1 MIPAPAV
8 VGGSTRSAAARNYP
22 MVQKPPRAVLSRVR
36 KLAQIA
42 RDLSEGADFSITR
55 LTTLKSLCEDPEV
68 TAHFAV
74 FLARH
79 TSQRA
84 NDRSNSGHLRKH
96 ELHDELIKN
105 SVERLGRYVEIPS
118 DAEREELREIL
129 RELESVNDEY
139 ESIPY
144 GIVRIIQDK
153 NVLIVEDAVRCVLS
167 PYSAPSQAYHLAR
180 DYAERY
186 DPRYGTGLIPESA
199 PLVMDI
205 VDFWCDYYSI
215 DRDDL

>member
-1 MIPAPAV
+1 MIPAPAE
-8 VGGSTRSAAARNYP
+8 VGGSTRSAAAHNYP
-22 MVQKPPRAVLSRVR
+22 MGLKPPRGVLSRVR

-42 RDLSEGADFSITR
+42 RELSKGANFSITR

-74 FLARH
+74 DLAKH
-79 TSQRA
+79 TSRSA
-84 NDRSNSGHLRKH
+84 NKRSNSGHLGKDGP
-96 ELHDELIKN
+96 HDELITR
-105 SVERLGRYVEIPS
+105 SVERLASYVERPS
-118 DAEREELREIL
+118 DPEREALQGIL
-129 RELESVNDEY
+129 RELESVNNEY

-144 GIVRIIQDK
+144 GVVRVIQDK

-186 DPRYGTGLIPESA
+186 DPRYGTGLIPDSA

-205 VDFWCDYYSI
+205 VDFWCEYYSI

>member
-1 MIPAPAV
+1 M
-8 VGGSTRSAAARNYP
+8 G
-22 MVQKPPRAVLSRVR
+22 QKPPKAVLSRVR

-55 LTTLKSLCEDPEV
+55 LTSLKSLCEDPEV
-68 TAHFAV
+68 AAHFAV
-74 FLARH
+74 YLAKH
-79 TSQRA
+79 TSRRI
-84 NDRSNSGHLRKH
+84 NEMSSPLHLSNSEWRMHNEILERA
-96 ELHDELIKN
+96 
-105 SVERLGRYVEIPS
+105 VERLQSYVERPA
-118 DAEREELREIL
+118 DPKREELRELL

-144 GIVRIIQDK
+144 GMVRIIRDK
-153 NVLIVEDAVRCVLS
+153 NVLIVEHAVQCVLS
-167 PYSAPSQAYHLAR
+167 PFSAPSQAYHLAR

-186 DPRYGTGLIPESA
+186 DPRYGTGLIPDSA

-215 DRDDL
+215 DQDEL

>member
-1 MIPAPAV
+1 M
-8 VGGSTRSAAARNYP
+8 G
-22 MVQKPPRAVLSRVR
+22 QKPPRAILSKIR

-42 RDLSEGADFSITR
+42 RELSEGASYSITR
-55 LTTLKSLCEDPEV
+55 LTSLKSLCEDPEV
-68 TAHFAV
+68 AAHFAV
-74 FLARH
+74 YLASH

-84 NDRSNSGHLRKH
+84 GKISHPLHLSNSEWKMHN
-96 ELHDELIKN
+96 EL
-105 SVERLGRYVEIPS
+105 VERTLEQLGSYVERPS
-118 DAEREELREIL
+118 DPKREALRELL

-144 GIVRIIQDK
+144 GTLRKIQNRD
-153 NVLIVEDAVRCVLS
+153 VLIVEDAVRCILS
-167 PYSAPSQAYHLAR
+167 PYSAPSRAYHLAR

-205 VDFWCDYYSI
+205 VNFWCEYYSI
-215 DRDDL
+215 DRDEL

>member
-1 MIPAPAV
+1 M
-8 VGGSTRSAAARNYP
+8 R
-22 MVQKPPRAVLSRVR
+22 QKPPKVVLSRVR
-36 KLAQIA
+36 KVAQIA
-42 RDLSEGADFSITR
+42 RDLSEGANFSITR

-68 TAHFAV
+68 AAHFAV
-74 FLARH
+74 YLANH
-79 TSQRA
+79 TSRRI
-84 NDRSNSGHLRKH
+84 NEMSSPLHLSNSEWRMHN
-96 ELHDELIKN
+96 ELVERA
-105 SVERLGRYVEIPS
+105 VERLQSYVEGPS
-118 DAEREELREIL
+118 DPKREELRGSL

-144 GIVRIIQDK
+144 GMVRIIQDK

-167 PYSAPSQAYHLAR
+167 AYYAPSQAYHLAR

-186 DPRYGTGLIPESA
+186 DSRYGTGLIPDSA

-215 DRDDL
+215 DQDDL

>member
-1 MIPAPAV
+1 M
-8 VGGSTRSAAARNYP
+8 G
-22 MVQKPPRAVLSRVR
+22 QKPPKAVLSRVR

-55 LTTLKSLCEDPEV
+55 LTILKSLCEDPEV
-68 TAHFAV
+68 AAHFAV
-74 FLARH
+74 YLAKH
-79 TSQRA
+79 TSRRI
-84 NDRSNSGHLRKH
+84 NEMSSPLHLSNSEWRMHNEILERA
-96 ELHDELIKN
+96 
-105 SVERLGRYVEIPS
+105 VERLQSYVERPA
-118 DAEREELREIL
+118 DPKREELRELL

-144 GIVRIIQDK
+144 GMVRIIRDK

-167 PYSAPSQAYHLAR
+167 ADSAPSQAYRLAR
-180 DYAERY
+180 DCAERY
-186 DPRYGTGLIPESA
+186 DPRYGTGLIPDSA

-215 DRDDL
+215 DQDEL

>member
-1 MIPAPAV
+1 M
-8 VGGSTRSAAARNYP
+8 R
-22 MVQKPPRAVLSRVR
+22 QKPPKAVLSRVR

-42 RDLSEGADFSITR
+42 RDLSEGANFSITR

-68 TAHFAV
+68 AAHFAV
-74 FLARH
+74 CLANH
-79 TSQRA
+79 TSRRINEMSSPLHLSNGEWRMHNELVERA
-84 NDRSNSGHLRKH
+84 
-96 ELHDELIKN
+96 
-105 SVERLGRYVEIPS
+105 VERLQSYVEGPA
-118 DAEREELREIL
+118 DLKREELRELL

-139 ESIPY
+139 KSIRY
-144 GIVRIIQDK
+144 GMVRIIQDK

-167 PYSAPSQAYHLAR
+167 PFSSPSQAYHLAR
-180 DYAERY
+180 VYAERY
-186 DPRYGTGLIPESA
+186 DSRYGTGLIPDSA

>member
-1 MIPAPAV
+1 M
-8 VGGSTRSAAARNYP
+8 RQ
-22 MVQKPPRAVLSRVR
+22 MPPKAVLSRVR

-42 RDLSEGADFSITR
+42 RDLSEGANFSITR

-74 FLARH
+74 HLARH
-79 TSQRA
+79 TSRRTNKRA
-84 NDRSNSGHLRKH
+84 NPGHLSKDESH
-96 ELHDELIKN
+96 NELITR
-105 SVERLGRYVEIPS
+105 SVERLGRYVEKPS
-118 DAEREELREIL
+118 DAQREALGEVL
-129 RELESVNDEY
+129 RELESVNNDY

-144 GIVRIIQDK
+144 GVVRIIQDK

-180 DYAERY
+180 NYAERY

-199 PLVMDI
+199 PLVMEI

>member
-1 MIPAPAV
+1 MIPAPAGV
-8 VGGSTRSAAARNYP
+8 AGSTRSAAVHDYP
-22 MVQKPPRAVLSRVR
+22 MVQKPPNSVLSRVR
-36 KLAQIA
+36 RLAQIA
-42 RDLSEGADFSITR
+42 RDLSEGANFSITR
-55 LTTLKSLCEDPEV
+55 LTTLKSLCEPPEV
-68 TAHFAV
+68 AAHFAV

-84 NDRSNSGHLRKH
+84 NKRYNSGHLSKADPH
-96 ELHDELIKN
+96 NQLITR
-105 SVERLGRYVEIPS
+105 SVERLERPS
-118 DAEREELREIL
+118 DPEREALREVL
-129 RELESVNDEY
+129 RELEGVNNEY

-144 GIVRIIQDK
+144 GIVRTIQDRY
-153 NVLIVEDAVRCVLS
+153 VLIVEDAVQCVLS
-167 PYSAPSQAYHLAR
+167 PSSAPSQAYHLAR

-186 DPRYGTGLIPESA
+186 DPRYGTGLIPDSA

>member
-1 MIPAPAV
+1 MIPAPAE
-8 VGGSTRSAAARNYP
+8 VGGSTSSAAAHNYP
-22 MVQKPPRAVLSRVR
+22 MGLKPPRGVLSRVR

-42 RDLSEGADFSITR
+42 RELSKGANFSITR
-55 LTTLKSLCEDPEV
+55 LTTLKSLCEDPGV

-74 FLARH
+74 YLAKH
-79 TSQRA
+79 TSRSA
-84 NDRSNSGHLRKH
+84 NKRSNSGHLGKDGP
-96 ELHDELIKN
+96 HDELITR
-105 SVERLGRYVEIPS
+105 SVERLASYVERPS
-118 DAEREELREIL
+118 DPEREALQGIL
-129 RELESVNDEY
+129 RELESVNNEY

-144 GIVRIIQDK
+144 GVVRVIQDK

-186 DPRYGTGLIPESA
+186 DPRYGTGLIPDSA

-205 VDFWCDYYSI
+205 VDFWCEYYSI

>member
-1 MIPAPAV
+1 M
-8 VGGSTRSAAARNYP
+8 R
-22 MVQKPPRAVLSRVR
+22 QKPPKAVLSRVR

-42 RDLSEGADFSITR
+42 RDLSEGANFSITR

-68 TAHFAV
+68 AAHFAV
-74 FLARH
+74 YLANH
-79 TSQRA
+79 TSRRI
-84 NDRSNSGHLRKH
+84 NEMSSPLHLSNSEWRMHN
-96 ELHDELIKN
+96 ELVERA
-105 SVERLGRYVEIPS
+105 VERLQSSVEGP
-118 DAEREELREIL
+118 AGPKREELRELL
-129 RELESVNDEY
+129 RELESVNDEFK
-139 ESIPY
+139 SIPY
-144 GIVRIIQDK
+144 GMVRIIQDK

-167 PYSAPSQAYHLAR
+167 ADSAPSQAYYLAR

-186 DPRYGTGLIPESA
+186 DSRYGTGLIPDSA